1 LYHPGSPFT
10 NVSYRKSQIAI
21 EYAHRFKDQHSQ
33 VFWVH
38 AANNARFDQ
47 AYQEI
52 AKKLRLPGWE
62 NPEIDT
68 RRLVYEW
75 LSDEDHGRWLMILD
89 NADDTEMYLPAA
101 ASDTPSDGS
110 KAISGF
116 ASYIPRSSK
125 GSVLITTRNRNLG
138 KDLANVDTPIE
149 IPPFEPQEADVLLKS
164 KLPDDGWNAADA
176 GTLLE
181 TLGYIPLAITQAAA
195 FVGHYDMSLEDYL
208 AAINKNDSNLKN
220 YLSEEL
226 EDDRRERGNPNSV
239 FRTWKLSFD
248 QIRKQKPRAA
258 EMLSLMAVLDRQSVP
273 EMLLR
278 RDDEQDIEFVTA
290 LGTLKAFSL
299 ITKGKKGAVFGMHRL
314 VQLSTQKWLELQH
327 VLLEWQERALDVV
340 YKYCPS
346 GVEYETWIAWEAF
359 NPHVQVVLEYAF
371 RTESCLLRRANILDN
386 AGCYDSTQGR
396 QEAAYQKTKEAL
408 AIRERLLEINH
419 PAVLVSTSNLAIVLQ
434 HQGKYEA
441 AEGMNRQALDGT
453 EKTLGRQHLNT
464 LTIMNNLA
472 IVLRE
477 QGKYEAAEDMNRQA
491 LDGFKKTL
499 GKEHPNTLTSVGN
512 LAILLKSQGK
522 YEAAEEMSRQALR
535 GFEKTLGKEHPDTL
549 TSVGNL
555 AALLGSQGK
564 YEAAEK
570 MNRQALD
577 RYEKALGKEHPDTLR
592 VVGNLALALA
602 CQGKYEDASL
612 LFKRAC
618 AGLEKALGSCHPTTR
633 LYSESYSTLLDEI

>member
-1 LYHPGSPFT
+1 
-10 NVSYRKSQIAI
+10 
-21 EYAHRFKDQHSQ
+21 
-33 VFWVH
+33 
-38 AANNARFDQ
+38 
-47 AYQEI
+47 
-52 AKKLRLPGWE
+52 
-62 NPEIDT
+62 
-68 RRLVYEW
+68 
-75 LSDEDHGRWLMILD
+75 MILD
-89 NADDTEMYLPAA
+89 NADDAEVFFPKAV
-101 ASDTPSDGS
+101 SDTPSDGS
-110 KAISGF
+110 KAISVL
-116 ASYIPRSSK
+116 ASDIPRSSK

-138 KDLANVDTPIE
+138 KDLADGDTPLE
-149 IPPFEPQEADVLLKS
+149 IQPFEPQEAEVLLKS
-164 KLPDDGWNAADA
+164 KLPYDSWNAADA
-176 GTLLE
+176 GTLLK

-208 AAINKNDSNLKN
+208 AALNKNDSNLKN

-226 EDDRRERGNPNSV
+226 EDPRRERGNPNSV

-314 VQLSTQKWLELQH
+314 VQLSTQKWLELQR

-346 GVEYETWIAWEAF
+346 NGEYENWIAWEAI

-396 QEAAYQKTKEAL
+396 QEAAYQKIKEAL
-408 AIRERLLEINH
+408 AIRERLLDINH
-419 PAVLVSTSNLAIVLQ
+419 PAVLVSTSSLAIVLH

-441 AEGMNRQALDGT
+441 AEDVNRQALDGT
-453 EKTLGRQHLNT
+453 E
-464 LTIMNNLA
+464 
-472 IVLRE
+472 
-477 QGKYEAAEDMNRQA
+477 
-491 LDGFKKTL
+491 KTL